1 MKSVGGLMRLV
12 RGSCP
17 GSGVA
22 VKVAAPAL
30 GGDGSV
36 VACTHPYAGVTQR
49 DRYAHTISADDRV
62 GRVIPEPVL
71 PVVQELAGVP
81 RLGLAFWPV
90 GEGKCPCT

>member
-1 MKSVGGLMRLV
+1 MVLVRVVGGGERD
-12 RGSCP
+12 GAC
-17 GSGVA
+17 A
-22 VKVAAPAL
+22 W
-30 GGDGSV
+30 GDGSV